1 VLAQRSRRVLLGLL
15 ALTLAAT
22 SAACTSSGGTD
33 DAAPSPGVTDDVV
46 KVGYQVVDLGAL
58 SSQLG
63 FKTVDQGTYENRVKG
78 IQAIVSY
85 VNANGGLG
93 GRQIEATI
101 QQYSG
106 PQDAPDYAEAQCKA
120 LTQDAQVFG
129 VVMDGQFQN
138 NVRPCF
144 AASRTVMLDQ
154 TLIAQDTTAF
164 EQFAPYYFMP
174 TVPEYGSYILTELD
188 VLKNQTDY
196 FNGSSGVSVVAPDTE
211 VTRRIVDSLVLPKL
225 REYGLTNSAAQ
236 YVDSSNVGTLGAG
249 ATAALQATQAA
260 GLDRLMVVGGARI
273 LPTLFA
279 DSLVRDLDARYTISS
294 FDNPAFFVDNQDIFF
309 PERLVGMVGLGFMPA
324 LDLRKNPDPFPSPE
338 RPNEGLC
345 KQIIDQAGAAPPE
358 PFRENYRTVMQTCDS
373 TLLLKAAFDRLPKGT
388 AVTGA
393 TFRDAVWGAGPAWS
407 GATVPTPAWPQGSY
421 SGVSQGR
428 GMYWDTACVVEGA
441 PAPGCYLYGLPPTPL
456 TPAAAVPAAPAATA
470 GTAPQ
475 GTAPQGTA
483 PVGTALSG

>member
-1 VLAQRSRRVLLGLL
+1 MPATRPRRALL
-15 ALTLAAT
+15 ALLALILIGAT
-22 SAACTSSGGTD
+22 GACTSSGGVD
-33 DAAPSPGVTDDVV
+33 DGAPSPGVTDDAV

-63 FKTVDQGTYENRVKG
+63 FRTVDQGTYETRVKG
-78 IQAIVSY
+78 IEAIIAY

-93 GRQIEATI
+93 GRNLEATI
-101 QQYSG
+101 QQYAG
-106 PQDAPDYAEAQCKA
+106 PQDAPAYAEAQCKA
-120 LTQDAQVFG
+120 LTQDAQVFA

-164 EQFAPYYFMP
+164 DQLAPYYYMP
-174 TVPEYGSYILTELD
+174 TVPEYGAYILAELD

-211 VTRRIVDSLVLPKL
+211 VTRRVVDSIVLPKL
-225 REYGLTNSAAQ
+225 REYGLGASTAQ

-309 PERLVGMVGLGFMPA
+309 PERLVGMVGLGYMPA

-338 RPNEGLC
+338 RPNEALC
-345 KQIIDQAGAAPPE
+345 KQIIDQAGAAPGE
-358 PFRENYRTVMQTCDS
+358 QFRENYRTVMQTCDS
-373 TLLLKAAFDRLPKGT
+373 TLLLKAAFDRIPKGST
-388 AVTGA
+388 VTGT
-393 TFRDAVWGAGPAWS
+393 TFRDAVWSVGSAWTA
-407 GATVPTPAWPQGSY
+407 ATVPTTGWQQGSY
-421 SGVSQGR
+421 SGVAQGR

-441 PAPGCYLYGLPPTPL
+441 PAPGCFLYGLPPTPL
-456 TPAAAVPAAPAATA
+456 TPAAAVPAAPAEPAAPATP
-470 GTAPQ
+470 AP
-475 GTAPQGTA
+475 AP
-483 PVGTALSG
+483 